1 MKKILFALV
10 AMILVSMSSCTF
22 FGTSTSDENMQ
33 DTTANDTTL
42 VVNDSIAADSAVTV
56 DAVK

>member
-10 AMILVSMSSCTF
+10 AMVLVSVSSCT

-42 VVNDSIAADSAVTV
+42 VVNDSTAADSAVTV